1 MAMTSAFLQFRCFG
15 PRLESLLSARGRNFS
30 PSNLCALKSRP
41 RISSPYEMVYF
52 SSIMFKF
59 CALEWALRS
68 WQVACARKIFRAH
81 DVLSSL
87 ALDNVN
93 KWHNISQELVATV
106 VHLKKY
112 DPMTWVTSIIHMH
125 YTRIKTYGSSS
136 TMLRINSFL
145 QQAMQGH
152 YLTQYILKVRATCTL
167 TYKAYISTLNA
178 AWVSRCEIAL

>member
-1 MAMTSAFLQFRCFG
+1 M
-15 PRLESLLSARGRNFS
+15 ESLLSARGRNFS

-52 SSIMFKF
+52 SSILFKF

-106 VHLKKY
+106 VHLRKY
-112 DPMTWVTSIIHMH
+112 DPMTWVTSTIHMH

-145 QQAMQGH
+145 QQAMQGQ
-152 YLTQYILKVRATCTL
+152 YLFDSIHFKGQCNLYIDLQSIHIDLECSMGKQVRNRFVVL
-167 TYKAYISTLNA
+167 EQLYSNFL
-178 AWVSRCEIAL
+178 